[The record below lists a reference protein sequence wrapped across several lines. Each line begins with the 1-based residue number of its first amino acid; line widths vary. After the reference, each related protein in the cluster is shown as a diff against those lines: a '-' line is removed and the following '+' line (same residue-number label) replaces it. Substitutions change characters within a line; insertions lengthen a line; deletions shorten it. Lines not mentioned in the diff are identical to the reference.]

1 MRRASS
7 RPFEPGRSGNPGGR
21 PRVVGK
27 LRELARAHA
36 PQAIKELA
44 RLAVKAKSEAARV
57 AAIRELLDRGYGKPT
72 QFLAADNDDF
82 IRDNKSEEELRVQ
95 LFADFEQIFPEYE
108 MVPRKRLTVIDGTI
122 ETT

>member
-1 MRRASS
+1 MSARLRG

-44 RLAVKAKSEAARV
+44 RLAVKAKSETARV
-57 AAIRELLDRGYGKPT
+57 AAIRELLDRGYGKAT
-72 QFLAADNDDF
+72 QFLAADDDI
-82 IRDNKSEEELRVQ
+82 IRDDISAEELRAE

-108 MVPRKRLTVIDGTI
+108 MVPRKRLTVIDGTN

>member
-57 AAIRELLDRGYGKPT
+57 AAIR
-72 QFLAADNDDF
+72 
-82 IRDNKSEEELRVQ
+82 DNKSEEELRVQ